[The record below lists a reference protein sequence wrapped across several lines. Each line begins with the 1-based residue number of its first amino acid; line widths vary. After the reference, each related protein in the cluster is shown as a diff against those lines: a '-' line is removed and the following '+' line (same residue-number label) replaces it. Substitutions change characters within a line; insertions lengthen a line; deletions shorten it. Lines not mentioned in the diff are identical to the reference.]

1 MSARKGFTLV
11 ETMVVMVI
19 MVLVMSSI
27 YMMILY
33 YRDVAGTEQAR
44 VRQTQESRYLLSV
57 FSSELK
63 NAGAV
68 MTLVNTGSFLS
79 TPPHFNGIYP
89 LNNDDFADGVILA
102 CGDPNAVGKLVSEA
116 DMSTDTALSLNVLTS
131 NPPWADK
138 DKGILIGPSGYYVF
152 EVLGTP
158 SGTTL
163 TIRPQAVYYS
173 GLLNTA
179 HYVDSEASGKNMVY
193 PANAPVMRL
202 DDFSIYLVQQRYDGV
217 KGRNIRELVR
227 VSDCGGDI
235 ADVLGDASGR
245 VVKGVIA
252 ENIWD
257 LQLSYIAYP
266 SFPDVVTSESYFS
279 NGGLTDLSALLN
291 TLRLKTMKEVLV
303 NVVALTDDYAGRGTV
318 TYQLP
323 QLADRDPE
331 TLPAGKYN
339 YRTLR
344 FRVQPRNFNIKL

>member
-11 ETMVVMVI
+11 ETMVVLVI

-44 VRQTQESRYLLSV
+44 VRQTQESRYLLST
-57 FSSELK
+57 FSSEVK

-68 MTLVNTGSFLS
+68 MTLVNTGGFLA

-102 CGDPNAVGKLVSEA
+102 SGDPNAVGKLVSEA
-116 DMSTDTALSLNVLTS
+116 DMSSDTTLTLNNLTS
-131 NPPWADK
+131 NPAWADK
-138 DKGILIGPSGYYVF
+138 DKGILIGPNGYYVF
-152 EVLGTP
+152 QVQGTP

-173 GLLNTA
+173 GLLHTTN
-179 HYVDSEASGKNMVY
+179 YDDNESSGKTMVY
-193 PANAPVMRL
+193 PTNAPVMRL
-202 DDFSIYLVQQRYDGV
+202 GDFSIYLVQQRYDAE
-217 KGRNIRELVR
+217 KKRNVRDLVR
-227 VSDCGGDI
+227 VSDCFDI
-235 ADVLGDASGR
+235 GTALTDTTGN

-257 LQLSYIAYP
+257 LQLSYTAYP
-266 SFPDVVTSESYFS
+266 NFPDVTTSESYFS
-279 NGGLTDLSALLN
+279 NGGLTDLAALLN
-291 TLRLKTMKEVLV
+291 TLRVKTMKEVLV
-303 NVVALTDDYAGRGTV
+303 NVIALTDDYAGRGTI

-323 QLADRDPE
+323 QLADRGPE

-344 FRVQPRNFNIKL
+344 FRVQPRNFNIKI

>member
-1 MSARKGFTLV
+1 MTGKKGFTLV
-11 ETMVVMVI
+11 ETMVVLVI

-57 FSSELK
+57 FSSEVK

-102 CGDPNAVGKLVSEA
+102 SGDPNAVGKLVSEA
-116 DMSTDTALSLNVLTS
+116 DMSSDTTLSLNNLTS
-131 NPPWADK
+131 NPPWTDK
-138 DKGILIGPSGYYVF
+138 DKGILIGPNGYYVF
-152 EVLGTP
+152 EVQGTP

-163 TIRPQAVYYS
+163 PIRAQAVYYS
-173 GLLNTA
+173 GLLHTTN
-179 HYVDSEASGKNMVY
+179 YDDNEASGKGMVY
-193 PANAPVMRL
+193 PVNAPVMRL
-202 DDFSIYLVQQRYDGV
+202 GDFSIYLVQQRYDGLKKRFV
-217 KGRNIRELVR
+217 RDMVR

-235 ADVLGDASGR
+235 PDVLGDTSGK
-245 VVKGVIA
+245 VIKGVIA

-266 SFPDVVTSESYFS
+266 NFPDVVTSESYFS
-279 NGGLTDLSALLN
+279 NGGLTDLPALLN
-291 TLRLKTMKEVLV
+291 TLRVKTMKEILV
-303 NVVALTDDYAGRGTV
+303 NVIALTDDYAGRGTI

-323 QLADRDPE
+323 QLADRGPE

-339 YRTLR
+339 YRTFR
-344 FRVQPRNFNIKL
+344 FRVQPRNYNVKI

>member
-11 ETMVVMVI
+11 ETMVVLVI

-44 VRQTQESRYLLSV
+44 VRQTQESRYLLSA
-57 FSSELK
+57 FSSEVK

-68 MTLVNTGSFLS
+68 MTLVNTGGFLA

-102 CGDPNAVGKLVSEA
+102 SGDPNAVGKLVTEA
-116 DMSTDTALSLNVLTS
+116 DMSSDTTLTLNNLTS
-131 NPPWADK
+131 NPAWADK
-138 DKGILIGPSGYYVF
+138 DKGILIGPNGYYVF
-152 EVLGTP
+152 QVQGTP

-163 TIRPQAVYYS
+163 TVRPQAVYYS
-173 GLLNTA
+173 GLLHTTN
-179 HYVDSEASGKNMVY
+179 YDDDESSGKTMVY
-193 PANAPVMRL
+193 PTNAPVMRL
-202 DDFSIYLVQQRYDGV
+202 GDFSIYLVQQRYDSA
-217 KGRNIRELVR
+217 KKRNVRDLVR
-227 VSDCGGDI
+227 VSDCFDI
-235 ADVLGDASGR
+235 GTALTDTTGN

-257 LQLSYIAYP
+257 LQLSYTAYP
-266 SFPDVVTSESYFS
+266 NFPDVTTSESYFS
-279 NGGLTDLSALLN
+279 NGGLTDLAALLN
-291 TLRLKTMKEVLV
+291 TLRVKTMKEVLV
-303 NVVALTDDYAGRGTV
+303 NVIALTDDYAGRGTI
-318 TYQLP
+318 THQLP
-323 QLADRDPE
+323 QLADRGPE

-344 FRVQPRNFNIKL
+344 FRVQPRNFNIKI